1 MVICRRCPPPALAGG
16 RPHGYIRR
24 VSALELSVTSASSG
38 SSVSETADPPPYFRA
53 HVFVCCNRRPDGHRR
68 GSCAARGSEA
78 LRDYMKARAK
88 ELGLGGVRVNAAG
101 CLDRCEFGPAMV
113 IYPEGIWY
121 SPRTKADVDEILQ
134 AHLVAGGRV
143 PRLMLTERDIVEPR

>member
-1 MVICRRCPPPALAGG
+1 MVICRRCPSPALAGG
-16 RPHGYIRR
+16 RLHGYIRP
-24 VSALELSVTSASSG
+24 VSALEPSVASSSSG

-78 LRDYMKARAK
+78 LRDYLKARAK

-101 CLDRCEFGPAMV
+101 CLDRCEFGPTMV

-121 SPRTKADVDEILQ
+121 SPRTKEDVDEILQ

-143 PRLMLTERDIVEPR
+143 PRLMLTERDVVGTR